1 MRRDVACSVGIKWAG
16 AFWPLMDRSIDDDEN
31 GQDST
36 RVMNSLVWF
45 DLIVIPHGKAEEGKG
60 RKAFDPSH
68 PHPATHPAS
77 KFELRMKQSRKV
89 LLVCP
94 RGLA

>member
-1 MRRDVACSVGIKWAG
+1 
-16 AFWPLMDRSIDDDEN
+16 MDGSIDDDDDEN

-45 DLIVIPHGKAEEGKG
+45 DLIVIPHGKAGEGKG
-60 RKAFDPSH
+60 GEAFYH
-68 PHPATHPAS
+68 THPARHPPS
-77 KFELRMKQSRKV
+77 KFELRMKQLRKV
-89 LLVCP
+89 LLLVCP

>member
-1 MRRDVACSVGIKWAG
+1 
-16 AFWPLMDRSIDDDEN
+16 MDGSIDDDDDEN

-45 DLIVIPHGKAEEGKG
+45 DLIVIPQGKAWEGKG
-60 RKAFDPSH
+60 RKAFGPSH
-68 PHPATHPAS
+68 PRPATHPAS

>member
-16 AFWPLMDRSIDDDEN
+16 AFWPLMDRSIDDDDDDEN

-45 DLIVIPHGKAEEGKG
+45 DLIVIPQGKAWEGKG

-68 PHPATHPAS
+68 PHPARHPAS
-77 KFELRMKQSRKV
+77 KFELRME
-89 LLVCP
+89 
-94 RGLA
+94 

>member
-1 MRRDVACSVGIKWAG
+1 MQCDKILLARYQSMSGRLLAADGWI
-16 AFWPLMDRSIDDDEN
+16 DRSIDDDDDEN

-45 DLIVIPHGKAEEGKG
+45 VLIVIPQGKAWEGKG

-68 PHPATHPAS
+68 PHPARHPAS
-77 KFELRMKQSRKV
+77 KFGLRMK
-89 LLVCP
+89 
-94 RGLA
+94 